1 MPIAQRVATVG
12 DGTEGG
18 PLPVISVIND
28 ATMEPGLQQV
38 SLVEVVHEDP
48 PAERTQ
54 LLAIEGVPKT
64 PTRHTSPLRED
75 ISPLLNPRRPA
86 ALEAVPQASGRL
98 PHEAALRAQVTIT
111 GGAPLV
117 VHVKHWGNI
126 LVANLS

>member
-75 ISPLLNPRRPA
+75 ISPLFESSPA
-86 ALEAVPQASGRL
+86 RSTRSRTASERQTPTRGGTEGSGNYNGR
-98 PHEAALRAQVTIT
+98 
-111 GGAPLV
+111 
-117 VHVKHWGNI
+117 VHH
-126 LVANLS
+126 L